1 MMTALN
7 SQLPAELL
15 SSLQTLESE
24 RQASQSKKHMV
35 ICVIIGIFAGV
46 GGMVAVVDQTPAPFF
61 IGAIIATV
69 LSLILAGRINSKV
82 YVNYKG
88 EVMPTLVS
96 MAHPSLEYD
105 QDNYISSEEF
115 ESCGMFIR
123 PDRYTGQDLITG
135 KIGATDIRFSAV
147 FAEEEYE
154 VTDTETD
161 TDSDGNT
168 TTRTVT
174 RTEYRTI
181 FSGLFFSADFNKNFK
196 GRTVVM
202 SGAPGFWSKRAAAS
216 VVLEDPRFNDQ
227 FHVSSSDQVEARY
240 ILTPKLMERLVS
252 LKARFGGG
260 SMAFYDGRVC
270 IALPLPYGLFNPCLD
285 TPLTDTAHIKET
297 LKQLRRIIGIVDD
310 LDLNT
315 RIWTKGGR
323 GDSNPARVV
332 A

>member
-1 MMTALN
+1 MTAHN

-24 RQASQSKKHMV
+24 RQASQTKKHRVM
-35 ICVIIGIFAGV
+35 CVIIGIFGGV

-61 IGAIIATV
+61 IGAVIATIV
-69 LSLILAGRINSKV
+69 SLIVAGRFNSKV
-82 YVNYKG
+82 FGPYKG
-88 EVMPTLVS
+88 EVMPILVG
-96 MAHPSLEYD
+96 MVHPSLQYD
-105 QDNYISSEEF
+105 QHDCISSAEF
-115 ESCGMFIR
+115 ESCGMFIS

-135 KIGATDIRFSAV
+135 QIGATDIRFSAV

-181 FSGLFFSADFNKNFK
+181 FSGMFFSADFNKNFK

-202 SGAPGFWSKRAAAS
+202 SGAPGFWSKRASSS
-216 VVLEDPRFNDQ
+216 VALEDPRFNDP
-227 FHVSSSDQVEARY
+227 FHVSSSDQVEVRY
-240 ILTPKLMERLVS
+240 ILTPNLMERLVS

-285 TPLTDTAHIKET
+285 NPLTDTAHIKEV
-297 LKQLRRIIGIVDD
+297 LKQFRRIIGVVDD

-323 GDSNPARVV
+323 GDSDFARVV